1 MSYKTRR
8 ELRREIELKDRM
20 LAHYADMAD
29 YVPALA
35 SDRERL
41 IRENGSLSKRVML
54 LEKAIKGFSR
64 LKLELGAT
72 VSELSAEN
80 TKLKAENEY
89 LSKVVDAAAES
100 KEFIRTVFE
109 SEAV

>member
-20 LAHYADMAD
+20 LAHYADVAD
-29 YVPALA
+29 CVPTLA

-41 IRENGSLSKRVML
+41 IRENVSLSKRVML
-54 LEKAIKGFSR
+54 LEKAVKGFSR

-80 TKLKAENEY
+80 TRLKAENEY
-89 LSKVVDAAAES
+89 LNKVVGAAAES

-109 SEAV
+109 SEVV

>member
-29 YVPALA
+29 CVPALA

-41 IRENGSLSKRVML
+41 IRENESLSKRVML
-54 LEKAIKGFSR
+54 LEKGDKGLLSSKAGAWGNRIGAKCRKYEAQSR
-64 LKLELGAT
+64 KR
-72 VSELSAEN
+72 VSEQGSRCGGGEQRV
-80 TKLKAENEY
+80 Y
-89 LSKVVDAAAES
+89 PHG
-100 KEFIRTVFE
+100 I
-109 SEAV
+109 

>member
-29 YVPALA
+29 CVPALA

-41 IRENGSLSKRVML
+41 IRE
-54 LEKAIKGFSR
+54 
-64 LKLELGAT
+64 
-72 VSELSAEN
+72 
-80 TKLKAENEY
+80 
-89 LSKVVDAAAES
+89 
-100 KEFIRTVFE
+100 TVFE